1 MHELLL
7 KFFLNISCT
16 VLEYFIIRRQ
26 KYGYFSGEESI
37 IEEGFVS
44 PNNVSRWIRK
54 TVFLQRLEMEK
65 GNAHEKHQSSEAS
78 CQLAFKSPISW
89 LFVILGAGMELSI

>member
-16 VLEYFIIRRQ
+16 VLEYLIIRRQ

-44 PNNVSRWIRK
+44 PNNVSR
-54 TVFLQRLEMEK
+54 
-65 GNAHEKHQSSEAS
+65 
-78 CQLAFKSPISW
+78 
-89 LFVILGAGMELSI
+89 

>member
-26 KYGYFSGEESI
+26 KYGCFSGEESI
-37 IEEGFVS
+37 IEGFVS

-54 TVFLQRLEMEK
+54 RVFLQRLEMDK

-78 CQLAFKSPISW
+78 CQPAFKSLISW
-89 LFVILGAGMELSI
+89 LFVVLGAGMELSI